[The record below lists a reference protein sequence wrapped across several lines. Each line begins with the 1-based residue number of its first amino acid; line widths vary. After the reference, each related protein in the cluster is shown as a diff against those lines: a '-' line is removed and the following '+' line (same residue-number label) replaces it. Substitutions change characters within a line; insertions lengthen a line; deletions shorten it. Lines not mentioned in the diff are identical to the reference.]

1 MLKALTVEN
10 LLLIERA
17 ELELAPGLNVLTG
30 ETGAGKTLLATALGL
45 LLGDRSRGGLV
56 RVGAAEAFVEGVFDL
71 PCELDSELA
80 DLIPDGAEEL
90 VLARRVW
97 PDGRSR
103 AQICGRTATVTDL
116 RALAATMLSFHGQH
130 EHRRLTLASFQL
142 DLLDSVSGPEQRRR
156 REEASLAHAG
166 VLAAERH
173 LEQLS
178 QTGPGGAREVDLMRF
193 EVAEIEGLNPT
204 VDDYDALRSER
215 DVLRSVDQVRA
226 AVVHLT
232 DVVRPDDGSSGAYDA
247 LAASAKLFDA
257 LGEAGATGDIGRRLA
272 ALLAELDD
280 IARDARIELDSIN
293 DAPQRLQLVEERLDE
308 YSKLMRKHGGTVE
321 SVLEHADSC
330 KARLLE
336 LDDLEGAIERAE
348 RTLDAAREQ
357 REELAAALSQARV
370 AAAEPLAAKVEEAL
384 ADLALAGASFSIDL
398 SRRAETGAT
407 GFDRVEFMIAPN
419 PGIPATPLGDTASG
433 GEISRVLLG
442 LLSVAHGGADRG
454 QRLLVFDEIDAGI
467 GGRTAVAVGSRLAQ
481 LADDGQLLCITHLAP
496 VAAKADRHF
505 RLTKRVEGESVITA
519 VDLLDGDE
527 IIAEMVRM
535 LGAADDDSAARAHA
549 EQLLA
554 GARSA
559 DAA

>member
-71 PCELDSELA
+71 PGELNAELS

-142 DLLDSVSGPEQRRR
+142 ELLDSVGGSEQLERRAQ
-156 REEASLAHAG
+156 ASVAHAG
-166 VLAAERH
+166 VIAAERH

-178 QTGPGGAREVDLMRF
+178 QSGPGGAREVDLMRF
-193 EVAEIEGLNPT
+193 EVVEIEGLAPT
-204 VDDYDALRSER
+204 LDDYEGLKSER
-215 DVLRSVDQVRA
+215 DVLRAVDQVRA
-226 AVVHLT
+226 AVAQLT
-232 DVVRPDDGSSGAYDA
+232 EVVRPDDGSTGAYDA

-257 LGEAGATGDIGRRLA
+257 IGEAGATAEIGRRLA
-272 ALLAELDD
+272 SLLAELDD
-280 IARDARIELDSIN
+280 IAREARIELESIN
-293 DAPQRLQLVEERLDE
+293 DAPQRLQFVEERLEE
-308 YSKLMRKHGGTVE
+308 YSKLMRKHGGSVE
-321 SVLEHADSC
+321 SVLAHADSC

-348 RTLDAAREQ
+348 RTLDAAKEQ
-357 REELAAALSQARV
+357 RERVATALSTARLAAV
-370 AAAEPLAAKVEEAL
+370 GPLASKVEDAL
-384 ADLALAGASFSIDL
+384 AELALAGASFSIDL
-398 SRRAETGAT
+398 SRRAETGVT

-433 GEISRVLLG
+433 GEMSRVLLG
-442 LLSVAHGGADRG
+442 LLSVAHGGSDRG

-481 LADDGQLLCITHLAP
+481 LAEQGQILCITHLAP

-505 RLTKRVEGESVITA
+505 QLAKRVEGESVITA
-519 VDLLDGDE
+519 VGMLEGEE
-527 IIAEMVRM
+527 IVAEMVRM
-535 LGAADDDSAARAHA
+535 LGAAEDDAAARAHA

-554 GARSA
+554 GARSS
-559 DAA
+559 DAV